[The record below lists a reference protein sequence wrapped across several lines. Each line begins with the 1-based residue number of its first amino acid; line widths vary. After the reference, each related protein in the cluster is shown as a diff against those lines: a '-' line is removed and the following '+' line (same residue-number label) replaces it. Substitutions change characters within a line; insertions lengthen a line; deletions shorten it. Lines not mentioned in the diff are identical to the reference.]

1 MTISPQHY
9 SRSCLISMKFILVF
23 LLLIWDIFIAS
34 SMISDGENENSL
46 EAISL
51 TKLNPYDSLICK
63 ETHSSNVCIPP
74 GYNKEMGPW
83 KYRHLTDEQMPWY
96 FIMDFYI
103 FDVQEINDQKLTITF
118 DVYFKLKWSEP
129 RFQVNTSSD
138 TWQRGTT
145 LIDGEKY
152 YLLPLDIR
160 EDLWIPALEMHNV
173 ESFLP
178 QKIFRESA
186 SLRINGKK
194 LIRYIAKVKIV
205 LTCQMTFNRF
215 PFDSHTCFYH
225 VGSFFHPIEIW
236 SCSSNVHFNDTRQR
250 SLQYDISIND
260 LPHEEGT
267 LEEIM
272 SGRTWAVCGFQINLV
287 RKKGQI
293 FIQVYLTS
301 FLLIILAWVSFI
313 VNPDVVPGR
322 MGLLVTVFLV
332 LINIFISVKRD
343 APSSN
348 GFLNA
353 VDTYVFVSIGHVFFA
368 FLEYAFILF
377 GFGQTTFFSAL
388 ALTKM
393 IKKFNKV
400 LNRVKTTP
408 STIAVGNNNHRRE
421 MDCPGTNRRKRQWNE
436 LDLISMV
443 AYPISFTL
451 FSVIYFSRYL
461 KD

>member
-9 SRSCLISMKFILVF
+9 SRSCLILMKFISVF
-23 LLLIWDIFIAS
+23 LFLVCDIVMAS
-34 SMISDGENENSL
+34 SMTSDGENENNL
-46 EAISL
+46 EAINLS
-51 TKLNPYDSLICK
+51 KLNLQDALICK
-63 ETHSSNVCIPP
+63 EGHSSSVCIPP
-74 GYNKEMGPW
+74 GYNKEIGPW
-83 KYRHLTDEQMPWY
+83 KYRHLADESLPWY
-96 FIMDFYI
+96 FMMDFYI

-138 TWQRGTT
+138 SWQTGTT
-145 LIDGEKY
+145 LIDGEEY
-152 YLLPLDIR
+152 YLLPLDTR

-173 ESFLP
+173 ESFIP

-194 LIRYIAKVKIV
+194 LIRYITKVKIV
-205 LTCQMTFNRF
+205 LTCQMTFNGY

-225 VGSFFHPIEIW
+225 VGSFFQPIEIW
-236 SCSSNVHFNDTRQR
+236 NCSSNVHFNDTRQR
-250 SLQYDISIND
+250 SLQYHISIDD
-260 LPHEEGT
+260 LPHEGGT

-272 SGRTWAVCGFQINLV
+272 SGRTWAVCGFQIDLV

-293 FIQVYLTS
+293 FIQVYLIS
-301 FLLIILAWVSFI
+301 LLLIILAWVSFI

-353 VDTYVFVSIGHVFFA
+353 VDTFVFVSIGHVFFA

-377 GFGQTTFFSAL
+377 GFGQTQFVSVL
-388 ALTKM
+388 ALTTM

-400 LNRVKTTP
+400 VNRVKTTP
-408 STIAVGNNNHRRE
+408 SILAVGCINNSRE
-421 MDCPGTNRRKRQWNE
+421 MECPGTIRTKRKWNQ

-451 FSVIYFSRYL
+451 FSVIYFSTYL